1 MIGDEQGGGAV
12 SVPMAIAVLALF
24 AVIGLGIDGVRAA
37 QGLARADALAEEA
50 ARAAGQILDVAE
62 LQRGRVVIDDG
73 AAVNAAVAYLHQSDA
88 DGTASITGDRVRV
101 EVRISQPTV
110 LLGLLGRTEIVST
123 GSAEALLVTTVPAE
137 GIP

>member
-1 MIGDEQGGGAV
+1 MTGDEQGGGAV
-12 SVPMAIAVLALF
+12 SAPMAIAVLALF

-88 DGTASITGDRVRV
+88 DGTASIIGDRVRV
-101 EVRISQPTV
+101 QVRISQPTV
-110 LLGLLGRTEIVST
+110 LLGLVGRTEIVST
-123 GSAEALLVTTVPAE
+123 GSAEALLFTTVPAE
-137 GIP
+137 GTP

>member
-1 MIGDEQGGGAV
+1 MTGDEQGGGAV
-12 SVPMAIAVLALF
+12 SAPMAIAVLALF
-24 AVIGLGIDGVRAA
+24 TVIGLGIDGVRAA

-88 DGTASITGDRVRV
+88 DGTASIIGDRVRV

-110 LLGLLGRTEIVST
+110 LLGLVGRTEIVST
-123 GSAEALLVTTVPAE
+123 GSAEALLVTTVPTE
-137 GIP
+137 GTP